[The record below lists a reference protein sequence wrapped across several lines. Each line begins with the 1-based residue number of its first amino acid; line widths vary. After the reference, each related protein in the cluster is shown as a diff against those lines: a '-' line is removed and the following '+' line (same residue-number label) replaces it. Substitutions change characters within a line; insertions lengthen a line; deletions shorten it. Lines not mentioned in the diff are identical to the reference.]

1 MASSTTFKYQKAAK
15 FNTDIDPRDGQP
27 MMTPEMIAAFKEWTR
42 AIGGEGIMEGVDS
55 DIKKYISLG
64 FCRNDFIKDMEN
76 SDVENGMF
84 FDGVRDDPEYTQ
96 EEWEQAKI
104 DEVKK
109 WREQAKERDFYK
121 SQVDAFDA
129 DKSSTF

>member
-1 MASSTTFKYQKAAK
+1 MATTF
-15 FNTDIDPRDGQP
+15 NTE
-27 MMTPEMIAAFKEWTR
+27 MSPEAIADFKKWSR
-42 AIGGEGIMEGVDS
+42 AIGGEGIMEGVES

-64 FCRNDFIKDMEN
+64 FCRNDFIQDMEN

-104 DEVKK
+104 DEVKE
-109 WREQAKERDFYK
+109 WRDQAKTMEKERDFYK
-121 SQVDAFDA
+121 SQVEAFNA
-129 DKSSTF
+129 DNKIY